1 MSTIQCP
8 ACGVANPMTYTKC
21 RACNVPLTQAVT
33 AEPTGDVWRDQK
45 TLVAKKGAKLPDR
58 CVRCNEPAPEGSGYH
73 AKFYWHE
80 PALYLL
86 IFCGLLVYFIV
97 ALIVRK
103 SAVVWVGLCPRH
115 RGARN
120 RGRLWG
126 TLLLLAGLLCIPVAA
141 AVDSGGAIFGW
152 GSLVLILAAAVLAAI
167 GNVGLRPQRIDD
179 QFVRLKGANSD
190 YLSMLPG
197 WIVG

>member
-1 MSTIQCP
+1 M
-8 ACGVANPMTYTKC
+8 
-21 RACNVPLTQAVT
+21 
-33 AEPTGDVWRDQK
+33 
-45 TLVAKKGAKLPDR
+45 
-58 CVRCNEPAPEGSGYH
+58 RCNEPAPAGSGFN

-86 IFCGLLVYFIV
+86 ILCGLLVYFIV

-126 TLLLLAGLLCIPVAA
+126 SLVLVVGLFCLPAA
-141 AVDSGGAIFGW
+141 AVVDSGGAYLGW
-152 GSLVLILAAAVLAAI
+152 GGLILIVTAAVMGTL
-167 GNVGLRPQRIDD
+167 GSVGLRPERIDD
-179 QFVRLKGANSD
+179 QFVRLKGASSD
-190 YLSMLPG
+190 FLSALPNFN
-197 WIVG
+197 